1 MKVRLTNNTKGI
13 FSIARHS
20 LGDRI
25 ELKEGE
31 FIEIE
36 FPNKYIEFYNQYKV
50 MGIAI
55 EILDSTDI
63 IEPGEV
69 LPTNGVTFIPNVSSD
84 GVLSWTNDGGLTNP
98 TPVNIKGKKGDKG
111 DKGDKGEQG
120 IQGEQGEKGDKG
132 DKGDKGEQ
140 GIQGK
145 QGEQGE
151 QGEQGIQGKQGE
163 KGDKGEK
170 GEQGEKG
177 DKGDKGDK
185 GEQGEK
191 GDKGDKGDKGEQ
203 GEQGE
208 KGDKGDS
215 YDDTELRA
223 MIEELQAK
231 HNEEI

>member
-13 FSIARHS
+13 FSIARHC

-25 ELKEGE
+25 ELKVGE

-36 FPNKYIEFYNQYKV
+36 FPNKYIDFYNQYKP
-50 MGIAI
+50 MGITI

-69 LPTNGVTFIPNVSSD
+69 LPSNGVTFIPNVSSD

-98 TPVNIKGKKGDKG
+98 TPVNIKGE
-111 DKGDKGEQG
+111 KGEP
-120 IQGEQGEKGDKG
+120 GEKG

-145 QGEQGE
+145 QGVK
-151 QGEQGIQGKQGE
+151 GEQGIQGIQGE
-163 KGDKGEK
+163 PGV
-170 GEQGEKG
+170 
-177 DKGDKGDK
+177 KGDKGDK
-185 GEQGEK
+185 GEP
-191 GDKGDKGDKGEQ
+191 
-203 GEQGE
+203 
-208 KGDKGDS
+208 GDS

-223 MIEELQAK
+223 MIEELQSK

>member
-13 FSIARHS
+13 FSIARHC

-25 ELKEGE
+25 ELKVGE

-36 FPNKYIEFYNQYKV
+36 FPNKHIDFYNQYKL
-50 MGIAI
+50 MGITI

-69 LPTNGVTFIPNVSSD
+69 LPSNGVTFIPNVSSD

-98 TPVNIKGKKGDKG
+98 TPVNIKG
-111 DKGDKGEQG
+111 E
-120 IQGEQGEKGDKG
+120 KG

-145 QGEQGE
+145 QGIQGE
-151 QGEQGIQGKQGE
+151 PGV
-163 KGDKGEK
+163 
-170 GEQGEKG
+170 
-177 DKGDKGDK
+177 KGDKGDK
-185 GEQGEK
+185 GEPGV
-191 GDKGDKGDKGEQ
+191 KGDKGDKGEP
-203 GEQGE
+203 
-208 KGDKGDS
+208 GDS

-223 MIEELQAK
+223 MIEELQSK

>member
-13 FSIARHS
+13 FSIARHC

-36 FPNKYIEFYNQYKV
+36 FPNKYIDFYNQYKF
-50 MGIAI
+50 MGITI

-69 LPTNGVTFIPNVSSD
+69 LPSNGVTFIPNVSSD

-98 TPVNIKGKKGDKG
+98 TPVNIKGE
-111 DKGDKGEQG
+111 KGEQG
-120 IQGEQGEKGDKG
+120 IQGEP
-132 DKGDKGEQ
+132 
-140 GIQGK
+140 
-145 QGEQGE
+145 
-151 QGEQGIQGKQGE
+151 GE
-163 KGDKGEK
+163 KGDKGE
-170 GEQGEKG
+170 
-177 DKGDKGDK
+177 
-185 GEQGEK
+185 
-191 GDKGDKGDKGEQ
+191 
-203 GEQGE
+203 
-208 KGDKGDS
+208 S
-215 YDDTELRA
+215 YDDAELRA

>member
-120 IQGEQGEKGDKG
+120 IQG
-132 DKGDKGEQ
+132 
-140 GIQGK
+140 K

-163 KGDKGEK
+163 KGDKGE
-170 GEQGEKG
+170 
-177 DKGDKGDK
+177 K

>member
-13 FSIARHS
+13 FSIARHC

-25 ELKEGE
+25 ELKGGE

-36 FPNKYIEFYNQYKV
+36 FPNKYIDFYNQYKF
-50 MGIAI
+50 MGITI

-69 LPTNGVTFIPNVSSD
+69 LPSNGVTFIPNVSSD

-98 TPVNIKGKKGDKG
+98 TPVNIKGE
-111 DKGDKGEQG
+111 KGDKGE
-120 IQGEQGEKGDKG
+120 K
-132 DKGDKGEQ
+132 
-140 GIQGK
+140 
-145 QGEQGE
+145 
-151 QGEQGIQGKQGE
+151 GEQGIQGKQGE

-170 GEQGEKG
+170 GEQGI
-177 DKGDKGDK
+177 
-185 GEQGEK
+185 QGK
-191 GDKGDKGDKGEQ
+191 
-203 GEQGE
+203 QGE